1 MQRGDDRA
9 TATRRME
16 EAMGKGWIRV
26 AVLDDVPEGS
36 TRLVEVNGHPVC
48 LYNLAGTI
56 CATQDTC
63 PHAEA
68 SLADG
73 FIDGDV
79 IECPL
84 HQATFD
90 IRTGKVMTPPAT
102 GDLRVYPVQIENDE
116 ISVLAG
122 E

>member
-1 MQRGDDRA
+1 MSGQ
-9 TATRRME
+9 
-16 EAMGKGWIRV
+16 WIKV
-26 AVLDDVPEGS
+26 AVVDDVPEGS
-36 TRLVEVNGHPVC
+36 TRFVEVNGNAVC

-56 CATQDTC
+56 CATQDLCT
-63 PHAEA
+63 HAEA

-90 IRTGKVMTPPAT
+90 IRTGKAMSPPAT
-102 GDLRVYPVQIENDE
+102 EDLRVYPVRVDNGE
-116 ISVLAG
+116 ICVLDDAQSR
-122 E
+122 

>member
-1 MQRGDDRA
+1 MSN
-9 TATRRME
+9 
-16 EAMGKGWIRV
+16 GWVTV
-26 AVLDDVPEGS
+26 AALDDVPEGS
-36 TRLVEVNGHPVC
+36 TLLVEVNGNAVC

-56 CATQDTC
+56 CATQDLCT
-63 PHAEA
+63 HAEA

-73 FIDGDV
+73 FIDGEV

-102 GDLRVYPVQIENDE
+102 ADLRVYPVRVEHGE
-116 ISVLAG
+116 IRVLDDA
-122 E
+122 